1 MFAGEGVETLAEEG
15 VTVFTWEVRGAAGLN
30 TLMDPQCVVDVI
42 ANAVGLNVGWEQSLA
57 MSIFTRNSLVQSRG
71 LCRRS
76 MYLILGKST
85 IMAERFTSVML
96 FLSKMRT
103 STQFCLV

>member
-76 MYLILGKST
+76 T

-103 STQFCLV
+103 STQFCVV